1 MASLPDYRPKKL
13 SLGPLEQEIV
23 NIIWQLHAA
32 TAKQIHQQILA
43 DPDRELSYPSVTTV
57 LQRLTQKGWLACDKS
72 DRAFVWTALISK
84 QQAQL
89 LKSHECLNQFL
100 AVTNPDMVAAFA
112 DDLDGGSLD
121 QLEAIAQRIQAIRQ
135 ARAQGE

>member
-1 MASLPDYRPKKL
+1 MTSLPDYRPKKL
-13 SLGPLEQEIV
+13 SVGPLEQEIL
-23 NIIWQLHAA
+23 NIIWELDGA

-43 DPDRELSYPSVTTV
+43 DPDRELSYPTVTTV

-72 DRAFVWTALISK
+72 DRAFVWKPLVSQ

-89 LKSHECLNQFL
+89 LQAHERLNQFL

-112 DDLDGGSLD
+112 DDLDQGSLN
-121 QLEAIAQRIQAIRQ
+121 QLEAIAKRIQAIRQ
-135 ARAQGE
+135 GRQEGQ

>member
-1 MASLPDYRPKKL
+1 MTSLPDYRPKKL
-13 SLGPLEQEIV
+13 SLGPLEQEIL
-23 NIIWQLHAA
+23 NIIWQFNGA
-32 TAKQIHQQILA
+32 TAKQIHQQILS

-72 DRAFVWTALISK
+72 DRAFVWKPLISQ

-89 LKSHECLNQFL
+89 LKAHERLNQFL

-112 DDLDGGSLD
+112 DDLDRSSLD
-121 QLEAIAQRIQAIRQ
+121 QLEAIAQRIQAMRQ
-135 ARAQGE
+135 TRKQGE